1 VKRRHWLYLALAVVA
16 VSGIV
21 RWRPW
26 LPRLEA
32 LHKGGKGPPTL
43 VLLHGYAS
51 SAEHWIPYGLTIPFP
66 PQGRFLFPV
75 APYHVS
81 RPDGKA
87 DGRAW
92 WNLELAA
99 HRRTVGLGVD
109 LREEDP
115 SGLMRAAGLVR
126 NTLDAE
132 GNTTKHPFIL
142 GGFSQGAMVS
152 CEVAFASNEPLA
164 ALVIL
169 SGTPIDR
176 AGWSA
181 GMSERKAMPVFMAH
195 GRADDVLPFDLAEK
209 LHQQMVI
216 AGLSVTF
223 VAFEGGHEIP
233 AEVVAALGTFL
244 ARTAAGRSR
253 LQ

>member
-1 VKRRHWLYLALAVVA
+1 VKRRHWFYLALAAVVVFA
-16 VSGIV
+16 IV

-26 LPRLEA
+26 LPRLEV

-66 PQGRFLFPV
+66 PQGRFLFPM

-81 RPDGKA
+81 RPDGQI

-92 WNLELAA
+92 WSLDLAA
-99 HRRTVGLGVD
+99 HRRSVGLGVD

-115 SGLMRAAGLVR
+115 AGLMRAARLVR
-126 NTLDAE
+126 STLDVE
-132 GNTTKHPFIL
+132 GNAAKHPFVL
-142 GGFSQGAMVS
+142 GGFSQGAMVA
-152 CEVAFASNEPLA
+152 CEVAFASNAPLA

-169 SGTPIDR
+169 SGTPNSR

-181 GMSERKAMPVFMAH
+181 GMAERKGMPVFMAH

-209 LHQQMVI
+209 LHQQMAA

-233 AEVVAALGTFL
+233 GDVVAALGTFL
-244 ARTAAGRSR
+244 AKATALR
-253 LQ
+253 

>member
-1 VKRRHWLYLALAVVA
+1 LKRRHWLQLALVVVLVA
-16 VSGIV
+16 GIA

-26 LPRLEA
+26 LPRLEV
-32 LHKGGKGPPTL
+32 LRKGSKGPPTL

-66 PQGRFLFPV
+66 PQGRFLFPM
-75 APYHVS
+75 APYHVA
-81 RPDGKA
+81 RPDGQI

-92 WNLELAA
+92 WNLDLAA
-99 HRRTVGLGVD
+99 HRRSVGLGVD

-115 SGLMRAAGLVR
+115 AGLMRAARLVR

-132 GNTTKHPFIL
+132 GNAAKRPFIL
-142 GGFSQGAMVS
+142 GGFSQGAMVA

-169 SGTPIDR
+169 SGTPNDR

-181 GMSERKAMPVFMAH
+181 GMAARKAMPVFMAH

-209 LHQQMVI
+209 LHQQMVA

-233 AEVVAALGTFL
+233 GEVVAALGAFL
-244 ARTAAGRSR
+244 AKELGLAGR
-253 LQ
+253 

>member
-1 VKRRHWLYLALAVVA
+1 VKRRHWLSLALAVVV

-26 LPRLEA
+26 LSRLEV

-66 PQGRFLFPV
+66 PQGRLLFPL

-81 RPDGKA
+81 RLDGQT

-92 WNLELAA
+92 WNLDLAA
-99 HRRTVGLGVD
+99 YRRSVGLGVD
-109 LREEDP
+109 LRGEDP
-115 SGLMRAAGLVR
+115 SGLMRAARLVR

-132 GNTTKHPFIL
+132 GNTAKPPLIL
-142 GGFSQGAMVS
+142 GGFSQGAMVA
-152 CEVAFASNEPLA
+152 CEVAFASDEPLS

-169 SGTPIDR
+169 SGTPLDR

-181 GMSERKAMPVFMAH
+181 GMPKRKALPVFMAH

-209 LHQQMVI
+209 LHEQMVT

-244 ARTAAGRSR
+244 ARRAALR
-253 LQ
+253 